1 MATFKSKE
9 ELLKAIEAGFEAIN
23 QGTINLEQMDELV
36 NSARDLYERT
46 VIIRHKSL
54 ELLVANQPV
63 NFEKDVHETVA
74 PVVEHATPTF
84 ATEELIVD
92 EPLTPIEDETPIL
105 VANDVVEDKSEFT
118 SSFSVQDKEDGFA
131 FDLFETPSEDEPQN
145 LFAGEVVEETFVQ
158 EDPIVE
164 IHVEEPEVEMPKAIH
179 EIMQENISEFSVE
192 AILEEEELA
201 ESELSTNTFSE
212 PTIENPV
219 AETPV
224 FTPNTET
231 PTNGDSSFFNAYN
244 TIASNP
250 QARMVAPKIDSLTGA
265 FGLGEKLMYIREL
278 FNGSSDTFNQ
288 IVDVLEQKNSF
299 DEAKQ
304 FLSGIATENN
314 WNLENQATVDFV
326 NKVERRFF

>member
-9 ELLKAIEAGFEAIN
+9 ELLKAIEVGFEAIN

-36 NSARDLYERT
+36 TSARDLYERT
-46 VIIRHKSL
+46 VVIRHKSL
-54 ELLVANQPV
+54 ELLVANKPV
-63 NFEKDVHETVA
+63 HFEKDVHETVA
-74 PVVEHATPTF
+74 PVVENPTANF
-84 ATEELIVD
+84 ETEELIID
-92 EPLTPIEDETPIL
+92 EPIAPTEDETPIII
-105 VANDVVEDKSEFT
+105 ANDIVEDKTVFE
-118 SSFSVQDKEDGFA
+118 SSFSVQEKEDGFA
-131 FDLFETPSEDEPQN
+131 FDLFEQPIEDEPQN

-179 EIMQENISEFSVE
+179 EIMQENIGEFSVK
-192 AILEEEELA
+192 AILEEEQRTEK
-201 ESELSTNTFSE
+201 EYVEDTFSE
-212 PTIENPV
+212 PTFENPV

-278 FNGSSDTFNQ
+278 FNGSSDSFNQ

>member
-9 ELLKAIEAGFEAIN
+9 ELLKAIETGFKAIN

-63 NFEKDVHETVA
+63 SFEKDTPKTVA
-74 PVVEHATPTF
+74 PVIEHATPTF
-84 ATEELIVD
+84 VTEVLIDD
-92 EPLTPIEDETPIL
+92 EPLAPIEDETPIV

-131 FDLFETPSEDEPQN
+131 FDLFETPIEDEPQN
-145 LFAGEVVEETFVQ
+145 PFAGEVVEETFVQ

-192 AILEEEELA
+192 AILEEQLA

-212 PTIENPV
+212 PTFENPV

-231 PTNGDSSFFNAYN
+231 PTNGDISFFNAYN